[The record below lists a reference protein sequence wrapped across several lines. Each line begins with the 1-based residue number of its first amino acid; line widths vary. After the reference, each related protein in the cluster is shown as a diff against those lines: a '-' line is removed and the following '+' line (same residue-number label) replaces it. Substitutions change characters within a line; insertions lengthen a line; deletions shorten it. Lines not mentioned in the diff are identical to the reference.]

1 MKTTNDTANSK
12 SNNSKKIQ
20 AVQQVELFALQS
32 IRNAFVAKAQSG
44 SSNDK
49 KNVEDLFGERILE
62 ELKQFSTRQKA
73 YLKHRIQSLIYD
85 SQMETSEPTNNLML
99 QSPVANQPKL
109 IFTEGLHLIE
119 VIKIKFWLLYKPF

>member
-20 AVQQVELFALQS
+20 AVQQVEMFALQS

-49 KNVEDLFGERILE
+49 KNADDLFGE
-62 ELKQFSTRQKA
+62 
-73 YLKHRIQSLIYD
+73 
-85 SQMETSEPTNNLML
+85 
-99 QSPVANQPKL
+99 
-109 IFTEGLHLIE
+109 
-119 VIKIKFWLLYKPF
+119 